1 MAITASRLHNG
12 GEQGALAQMNSAP
25 ASDLAFMDAFPKP
38 AIEQW
43 RAAVDK
49 VLKGSDFEKRLV
61 GRTADGIRIEPLY
74 SAATPALR
82 PMRAEAGRWKVT
94 ARVDHPEPEQARALA
109 LADLEGGADSLVL
122 SFAGARAARSY
133 GLVADDVA
141 ALDAALDGVLLDLI
155 GLRLDPAPQGRVNAL
170 MLAALVESRR
180 LDPATTAI
188 DFGLDPIGVLA
199 SQGRFAA
206 SWPEIGRRLAET
218 IAALKARGF
227 TGPFL
232 TADARP
238 WHEAGASEA
247 QELGGAL
254 ATAIAYL
261 RALESQGMPLAEA
274 RDAIS
279 FVLVADTDEF
289 LTIAKFRAAR
299 LLWDRVQSACGLTP
313 EPMVLH
319 AETAW
324 RSLTKRDPWVN
335 LLRATVATFSAG
347 VGGADSLTVLPFT
360 SALGL
365 PDGFARRV
373 ARNTQLV
380 LLEEAS
386 LWRVSDPAAGA
397 GGFEA
402 LTQALCEQAWS
413 KLQDLERETTEG
425 LPGILAALANGHIQT
440 GLRRQREARGKAIAT
455 RREPIT
461 GTSEYPNLAEAAVS
475 VLAVEPVKS
484 PKAKLPLAKA
494 SEQKQENLIAALAK
508 GAPRSQ
514 ALSAPEAG
522 LEVEP
527 LPSVRLS
534 EPFEALRDRA
544 DAAPTRPQI
553 FLATL
558 GGVADFTAR
567 ASFARNLFEAGGI
580 AAPGHNGFASGTG
593 TDMAAL
599 VAAFQT
605 SGARLACLCG
615 SDAAYEIEGAAAASA
630 LKAAGATIW
639 LAGKPGE
646 SEAALRE
653 AGVEAFVFVG
663 CNVVEVLEAAQRIV
677 LPALSK

>member
-1 MAITASRLHNG
+1 
-12 GEQGALAQMNSAP
+12 MNSAP
-25 ASDLAFMDAFPKP
+25 ASDLAFMDAFPTP
-38 AIEQW
+38 AVEQW

-74 SAATPALR
+74 PAASPVLRPSRAAT
-82 PMRAEAGRWKVT
+82 GRWQIC

-122 SFAGARAARSY
+122 SFAGARAARGY
-133 GLVADDVA
+133 GLLADDVP
-141 ALDAALDGVLLDLI
+141 ALDAALDDVMLDLI
-155 GLRLDPAPQGRVNAL
+155 RLRLDPAPLGRVNAL
-170 MLAALVESRR
+170 MLAALVESRG
-180 LDPATTAI
+180 LAPSVTAI

-199 SQGRFAA
+199 SSGRLAA
-206 SWPEIGRRLAET
+206 SWPEVGRRLAET
-218 IAALKARGF
+218 VSALKARGF
-227 TGPFL
+227 AGPFV

-238 WHEAGASEA
+238 YHEAGASEA

-261 RALESQGMPLAEA
+261 RVLEAHGMSLAQA

-299 LLWDRVQSACGLTP
+299 LLWDRVQSACGLVP
-313 EPMVLH
+313 KPMVLH

-360 SALGL
+360 AALGL

-386 LWRVSDPAAGA
+386 LWRVADPAAGA

-413 KLQDLERETTEG
+413 KLQDLEREAADG
-425 LPGILAALANGHIQT
+425 LPGIVAALASGHIQK
-440 GLRRQREARGKAIAT
+440 GLAQERATRGRAIAT

-461 GTSEYPNLAEAAVS
+461 GTSEYPHLAEAAVS
-475 VLAVEPVKS
+475 VLAVEPAEL
-484 PKAKLPLAKA
+484 AKTKPPLAKA
-494 SEQKQENLIAALAK
+494 SEQNADALIAALAK

-514 ALSAPEAG
+514 ALVAPEAG
-522 LEVEP
+522 LDVER
-527 LPSVRLS
+527 LPSVRLA
-534 EPFEALRDRA
+534 EPFERLRDRA
-544 DAAPTRPQI
+544 DAAQTRPRI

-558 GGVADFTAR
+558 GSVADFTAR
-567 ASFARNLFEAGGI
+567 AGFARNLFEAGGI
-580 AAPGHNGFASGTG
+580 AAPGHDGFAAGAA
-593 TDMAAL
+593 TDIVAL
-599 VAAFQT
+599 IEAYRE
-605 SGARLACLCG
+605 SGAQLACLCG
-615 SDAAYEIEGAAAASA
+615 SDAAYEAEGAAAAAA

-639 LAGKPGE
+639 LAGKPSG
-646 SEAALRE
+646 SEAALLG
-653 AGVEAFVFVG
+653 AGVEMFVFAG
-663 CNVVEVLEAAQRIV
+663 CNVVAALEQAQDIV
-677 LPALSK
+677 LQTSLE